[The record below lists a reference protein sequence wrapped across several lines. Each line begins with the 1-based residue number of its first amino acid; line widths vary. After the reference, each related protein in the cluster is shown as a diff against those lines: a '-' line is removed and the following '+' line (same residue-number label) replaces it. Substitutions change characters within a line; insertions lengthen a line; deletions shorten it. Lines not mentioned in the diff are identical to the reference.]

1 MIFLRSL
8 VLNVLFIAWTAVM
21 AIVAMISIPFPLG
34 WAFKVPVI
42 WGHGTIKYLGRIAGI
57 ELEARGREN
66 LPEGPVLV
74 ASKHQSAWDTA
85 VFFCLLH
92 RPSVVLKKELLMVP
106 LFGPYCRK
114 TGLIPIDRLG
124 QAPSL
129 RGLLKRARRIVDE
142 GRPILIFPEGTR
154 VNPGER
160 KPYLAGVAGLYRN
173 LGVPVVPVAL
183 NSGMYWPRRKFM
195 RRPGQIVVEFLE
207 PIPPGLGRKE
217 FMERLQMAI
226 ESKTDEL
233 VEEVRHARAAVD
245 NSRGP
250 SL

>member
-8 VLNVLFIAWTAVM
+8 VLNVLFIAWTAIM
-21 AIVAMISIPFPLG
+21 AIAAMISILFPLG
-34 WAFKVPVI
+34 WALKIPVI
-42 WGHGTIKYLGRIAGI
+42 WGHVTVKYVGRIAGI
-57 ELEARGREN
+57 ELRRRGMEN
-66 LPEGPVLV
+66 LPEGPLLV

-85 VFFCLLH
+85 VFFCLLR

-124 QAPSL
+124 QVSSL
-129 RGLLKRARRIVDE
+129 RRLLKTARRMADE

-160 KPYLAGVAGLYRN
+160 KSYLTGVAGLYRH
-173 LGVPVVPVAL
+173 LGIPVVPVAL
-183 NSGMYWPRRKFM
+183 NSGMYWPRRKFL
-195 RRPGQIVVEFLE
+195 RRPGRIVVEFLE

-217 FMERLQMAI
+217 FMERLEMAI
-226 ESKTDEL
+226 ESKTDAL
-233 VEEVRHARAAVD
+233 VEEARHARAAVD

>member
-8 VLNVLFIAWTAVM
+8 VLNVLFLAWTTVM
-21 AIVAMISIPFPLG
+21 AITAMISILFPLG
-34 WAFKVPVI
+34 WALKVPVI
-42 WGHGTIKYLGRIAGI
+42 WGHGTVKYLGRIAGI
-57 ELEARGREN
+57 EFRPRGMEN
-66 LPEGPVLV
+66 LPEGPLLV

-85 VFFCLLH
+85 IFFCLLH

-106 LFGPYCRK
+106 LFGTYCRK

-124 QAPSL
+124 RVSSL
-129 RGLLKRARRIVDE
+129 RGLLKTARRMADE

-160 KPYLAGVAGLYRN
+160 KSYLTGVAGLYRS
-173 LGVPVVPVAL
+173 LGIPVVPVAL
-183 NSGMYWPRRKFM
+183 NSGMYWPRRKFL
-195 RRPGQIVVEFLE
+195 RRPGRIVVEFLE

-226 ESKTDEL
+226 ESKTDAL
-233 VEEVRHARAAVD
+233 VEEVRQARAVVD
-245 NSRGP
+245 NSRGA